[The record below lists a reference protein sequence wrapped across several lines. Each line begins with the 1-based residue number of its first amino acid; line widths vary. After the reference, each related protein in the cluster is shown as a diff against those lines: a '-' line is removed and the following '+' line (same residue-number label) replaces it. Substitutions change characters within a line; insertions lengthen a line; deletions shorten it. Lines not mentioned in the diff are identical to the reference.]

1 VILVVAYSS
10 SSSCFSSSGR
20 VRLRRVGCAFL
31 GLVATSSE
39 EEELFSVYLGLVD
52 ADWRVEL
59 RVPAISRV

>member
-1 VILVVAYSS
+1 
-10 SSSCFSSSGR
+10 
-20 VRLRRVGCAFL
+20 LRRVGCAFL